1 MILQILVTVG
11 VILFVFPNLYNSFR
25 KKALTPFALTLWV
38 LSWIAGLILIWFPHL
53 IDVIGLSF
61 GVGRSI
67 DAFVYVAI
75 VYLIYASFVQKL
87 KMNEISKDITILNR
101 KIALKDI
108 NSKDKN
114 DVV

>member
-1 MILQILVTVG
+1 MFLQILVTIG
-11 VILFVFPNLYNSFR
+11 VLLFVLPNLYNSF
-25 KKALTPFALTLWV
+25 KKKVLTPFALTLWFI
-38 LSWIAGLILIWFPHL
+38 SWIAGLILIWFPHL
-53 IDVIGLSF
+53 IDTIGLSF

-101 KIALKDI
+101 RIALKDI
-108 NSKDKN
+108 NSKEKKN
-114 DVV
+114 A